1 MTDDQKPLTGK
12 EERLIRAI
20 ERVLAARSGRDQ
32 PGVKITNLASGV
44 RQVEV
49 HAYDDDLTVAGD
61 RARAEFERQ
70 TGLTS
75 VPAVELERLK
85 WLASIGQVTLDKNG
99 GEVPPEF
106 GSSPAPGPHEPDETT
121 KRMMAES
128 LAFANEQNVRDIQAG
143 PGRRRKSVATV
154 GGLPEA
160 EAVEATPSVEE
171 METMLAK
178 LRQVNDSGV
187 EGVEV
192 SDA

>member
-20 ERVLAARSGRDQ
+20 ERVLAARSRREQ

-75 VPAVELERLK
+75 VPAAELERLK
-85 WLASIGQVTLDKNG
+85 WLASIGQVTLEKNG
-99 GEVPPEF
+99 GEVPD
-106 GSSPAPGPHEPDETT
+106 GVDLPAPAPHEPDETT

-160 EAVEATPSVEE
+160 AEATPSVEE

>member
-20 ERVLAARSGRDQ
+20 ERVLAARSRREQ

-75 VPAVELERLK
+75 VPTAELERLR
-85 WLASIGQVTLDKNG
+85 WLASVGQVALEKSG
-99 GEVPPEF
+99 GEVPD
-106 GSSPAPGPHEPDETT
+106 GVDLPAPGPREPDATT
-121 KRMMAES
+121 QKMLAERDQF
-128 LAFANEQNVRDIQAG
+128 LAEHGTPHDIQAG

-154 GGLPEA
+154 GGLPEVA
-160 EAVEATPSVEE
+160 EATPSVEE

-178 LRQVNDSGV
+178 LRQVTDSGV

>member
-1 MTDDQKPLTGK
+1 MTDDQKPLTGR
-12 EERLIRAI
+12 EERLMRAI
-20 ERVLAARSGRDQ
+20 ERVLAARSRRDQ

-61 RARAEFERQ
+61 AARAEFERQ
-70 TGLTS
+70 TSLVGI
-75 VPAVELERLK
+75 PAAELERLK
-85 WLASIGQVTLDKNG
+85 WLATVGQVMLEKNG
-99 GEVPPEF
+99 GVVPDEVETPM
-106 GSSPAPGPHEPDETT
+106 PGPHEPDATT
-121 KRMMAES
+121 QKMLAERDQF
-128 LAFANEQNVRDIQAG
+128 LADHAVDIQAG

-160 EAVEATPSVEE
+160 EAVEATPTVEE

>member
-20 ERVLAARSGRDQ
+20 ERVLAARSRRDQ

-75 VPAVELERLK
+75 VPAAELERLK
-85 WLASIGQVTLDKNG
+85 WLATIGQVTLDKNG

-106 GSSPAPGPHEPDETT
+106 GSPGVRGPDPDFED
-121 KRMMAES
+121 RLAADIAE
-128 LAFANEQNVRDIQAG
+128 AEARATVRDIQAG
-143 PGRRRKSVATV
+143 PGKRRKSVAAV
-154 GGLPEA
+154 GGLP